1 MAAPAPAPAVPR
13 DAATAAAIE
22 AVLAGEH
29 RSAEN
34 RARDTWRHPLDTLLF
49 FGIKPDMTVAE
60 VWPGAG
66 GWYTEVLAPLL
77 AGNGKLYVAQMPA
90 DPGNPYVTARLAGY
104 QAKLAARP
112 DLYGKVTVTTLGA
125 DGGDIAPPASC
136 DLVVTFRNLHSWMNL
151 GYAPQAFAAMHR
163 ALKPGGILGVVGHRG
178 PARPQDPRATNG
190 YVDEQY
196 AITADRVG
204 GIRTAGTVRDQ
215 RESAGHEGLRAGRLG
230 VAAGSASGQSR
241 TGEISGDRRER
252 SLHPEVQ
259 KTVSSRKRGC
269 PLTTSA

>member
-1 MAAPAPAPAVPR
+1 MWSRAPVILLCALAAQLWGCAAAPRAARGGARPAPAVPR

-29 RSAEN
+29 RSAEH
-34 RARDTWRHPLDTLLF
+34 RARDAWRHPLDTLLF

-60 VWPGAG
+60 VWPGTG

-77 AGNGKLYVAQMPA
+77 AANGKLYVAQLPP
-90 DPGNPYVTARLAGY
+90 DPRNPYVTASLAGY

-125 DGGDIAPPASC
+125 DGAEIAPPASC

-163 ALKPGGILGVVGHRG
+163 ALKPDGILGVVDHRG
-178 PARPQDPRATNG
+178 PAA
-190 YVDEQY
+190 
-196 AITADRVG
+196 
-204 GIRTAGTVRDQ
+204 
-215 RESAGHEGLRAGRLG
+215 
-230 VAAGSASGQSR
+230 AAGSARHQWLRRTSNTRSR
-241 TGEISGDRRER
+241 
-252 SLHPEVQ
+252 
-259 KTVSSRKRGC
+259 
-269 PLTTSA
+269 